1 MNNFKINL
9 SLVVFKAFG
18 RHFEARAL
26 QHGRL
31 FGDAILLC
39 MSLIESRN
47 SSHDLFFLL
56 YYKTLISDIC
66 RFELR
71 ECLQYV

>member
-18 RHFEARAL
+18 CHFEARAL

-31 FGDAILLC
+31 LGDAILLC
-39 MSLIESRN
+39 VSL
-47 SSHDLFFLL
+47 
-56 YYKTLISDIC
+56 
-66 RFELR
+66 
-71 ECLQYV
+71 